1 MRKST
6 DGARCLITLLR
17 GKKTKKKTAM
27 PFLKITKMSECVRVE
42 ECCTGGRRAG
52 RDRAVNRC
60 MMGWESREEPRVVVR
75 RQVGS
80 GSV

>member
-6 DGARCLITLLR
+6 DGARCLITLL
-17 GKKTKKKTAM
+17 GKKNKKKNSDA
-27 PFLKITKMSECVRVE
+27 FFKENKDVRV
-42 ECCTGGRRAG
+42 CSCGGMLQGGRRAG
-52 RDRAVNRC
+52 QDRAVNRC